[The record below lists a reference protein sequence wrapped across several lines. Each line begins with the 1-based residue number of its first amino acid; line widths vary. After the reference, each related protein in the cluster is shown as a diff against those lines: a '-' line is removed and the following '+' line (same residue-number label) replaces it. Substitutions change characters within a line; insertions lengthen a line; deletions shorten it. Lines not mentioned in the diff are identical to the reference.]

1 MKDVT
6 VGALRVFIV
15 AALGFL
21 LLAQAVVLPVLAHE
35 QAVAA
40 PELASLRVPLLVLC
54 IAGLACVQAV
64 LVCTWHLLTMTHRG
78 EVFSDRARPWVDA
91 IVVVL
96 AAGGALGVGTGL
108 WLGSVHGVGPITVVL
123 APVGVG
129 AASGA
134 AALLMTVMK
143 ALLVRATEDSAELA
157 QVV

>member
-21 LLAQAVVLPVLAHE
+21 LLAQTVVLPVLARE
-35 QAVAA
+35 QADAA
-40 PELASLRVPLLVLC
+40 PELAHLRVPLLVLS

-64 LVCTWHLLTMTHRG
+64 LVCTWHLLTLTAQD

-96 AAGGALGVGTGL
+96 AAGGVLGVGTGL
-108 WLGSVHGVGPITVVL
+108 WLGSVPGVGPVTVVL
-123 APVGVG
+123 APIVAG

-134 AALLMTVMK
+134 AALLMTVMRT
-143 ALLVRATEDSAELA
+143 LLVRATEDSAELA